1 MVLNNVKQGIIMEI
15 ILLSDVENLGESG
28 DVVTVKPGYARNKL
42 IPQGLALR
50 ASNRNIAIASEKNRV
65 AEAKLDRENQAMNA
79 LAKKLSKVEITIEVK
94 VGDEEKMFGS
104 ITNKDIH
111 KELMDKGFE
120 LERSQITIKD
130 PIKALGIY
138 HIQVKVSKDIVS
150 DVKLYVIKG

>member
-1 MVLNNVKQGIIMEI
+1 MKI

-28 DVVTVKPGYARNKL
+28 DVIAVKPGYARNKL

-50 ASNRNIAIASEKNRV
+50 ASNRNIAV
-65 AEAKLDRENQAMNA
+65 ANENKKVATAKLERENQALNV

-111 KELMDKGFE
+111 KELIDKGFE
-120 LERSQITIKD
+120 IERNQISIKE

-138 HIQVKVSKDIVS
+138 HINVKISKDITS

>member
-1 MVLNNVKQGIIMEI
+1 MKI

-28 DVVTVKPGYARNKL
+28 DVITVKPGYARNKL

-50 ASNRNIAIASEKNRV
+50 ASNRNIAVANENKRV
-65 AEAKLDRENQAMNA
+65 ATAKLERENQALNV

-111 KELMDKGFE
+111 KELIDKGFE
-120 LERSQITIKD
+120 IEKNQISIEE

-138 HIQVKVSKDIVS
+138 HINVKISKDITS
-150 DVKLYVIKG
+150 EVKLYVIKG

>member
-1 MVLNNVKQGIIMEI
+1 MKI

-28 DVVTVKPGYARNKL
+28 DVITVKPGYARNKL

-50 ASNRNIAIASEKNRV
+50 ASNRNIAV
-65 AEAKLDRENQAMNA
+65 ANENKRGATAKLERENQALNV
-79 LAKKLSKVEITIEVK
+79 LAKKLSKIEITIEVK

-111 KELMDKGFE
+111 KELIDKGFE
-120 LERSQITIKD
+120 IEKNQISIEE

-138 HIQVKVSKDIVS
+138 HINVKISKDITS

>member
-1 MVLNNVKQGIIMEI
+1 MKI
-15 ILLSDVENLGESG
+15 ILLSNVENLGESG
-28 DVVTVKPGYARNKL
+28 DVIVVKPGYARNKL

-50 ASNRNIAIASEKNRV
+50 ASNRNIAV
-65 AEAKLDRENQAMNA
+65 ANENKKVATAKLERENQALNV

-111 KELMDKGFE
+111 KELIDKGFE
-120 LERSQITIKD
+120 IEKNQISIEE

-138 HIQVKVSKDIVS
+138 HINVKISKDITS

>member
-1 MVLNNVKQGIIMEI
+1 MKI

-28 DVVTVKPGYARNKL
+28 DVIAVKPGYARNKL

-50 ASNRNIAIASEKNRV
+50 ASNRNIAVANENKRV
-65 AEAKLDRENQAMNA
+65 ATAKLERENQALNV

-111 KELMDKGFE
+111 KELIDKGFE
-120 LERSQITIKD
+120 IEKNQISIKES
-130 PIKALGIY
+130 IKALGIY
-138 HIQVKVSKDIVS
+138 HINVKISKDITS

>member
-1 MVLNNVKQGIIMEI
+1 MKI

-28 DVVTVKPGYARNKL
+28 DVIAVNPGYARNKL

-50 ASNRNIAIASEKNRV
+50 ASNRNIAV
-65 AEAKLDRENQAMNA
+65 ANENKKVATAKLERENQALNV

-94 VGDEEKMFGS
+94 VGEEEKMFGS

-111 KELMDKGFE
+111 KELIDKGFE
-120 LERSQITIKD
+120 LEKNQISIEE

-138 HIQVKVSKDIVS
+138 HINVKISKDITS

>member
-1 MVLNNVKQGIIMEI
+1 MKI

-28 DVVTVKPGYARNKL
+28 DVITVKPGYARNKL

-50 ASNRNIAIASEKNRV
+50 ASNRNIAV
-65 AEAKLDRENQAMNA
+65 ANENKKVATAKLERENQALNI

-94 VGDEEKMFGS
+94 VGEEEKMFGS

-111 KELMDKGFE
+111 KELIDKGFE
-120 LERSQITIKD
+120 LEKNQISIEE

-138 HIQVKVSKDIVS
+138 HINVKISKDITS

>member
-1 MVLNNVKQGIIMEI
+1 MKI

-28 DVVTVKPGYARNKL
+28 DVITVKPGYARNKL

-50 ASNRNIAIASEKNRV
+50 ASNRNIAV
-65 AEAKLDRENQAMNA
+65 ANENKKVATAKLERENQALNV

-94 VGDEEKMFGS
+94 VGEEEKMFGS

-111 KELMDKGFE
+111 KELIDRGFE
-120 LERSQITIKD
+120 IEKNQISIKE

-138 HIQVKVSKDIVS
+138 HINVKISKDITS

>member
-1 MVLNNVKQGIIMEI
+1 MEI

-104 ITNKDIH
+104 ITSKDIH
-111 KELMDKGFE
+111 KELIDKGFE
-120 LERSQITIKD
+120 IEKNRISIEE

-138 HIQVKVSKDIVS
+138 HINVKISKDITS

>member
-1 MVLNNVKQGIIMEI
+1 MEI
-15 ILLSDVENLGESG
+15 ILLSDFENLGESG
-28 DVVTVKPGYARNKL
+28 DVVTVKPGFARNKL

-50 ASNRNIAIASEKNRV
+50 ASNRNIAIASEKKRV
-65 AEAKLDRENQAMNA
+65 AEAKLERENQAMNV

-120 LERSQITIKD
+120 LERNQITIKD
-130 PIKALGIY
+130 PIKTLGIY

>member
-1 MVLNNVKQGIIMEI
+1 MKI

-28 DVVTVKPGYARNKL
+28 DVIAVNPGYARNKL

-50 ASNRNIAIASEKNRV
+50 ASNRNIAVANENKRV
-65 AEAKLDRENQAMNA
+65 ATAKLERENQALNV

-111 KELMDKGFE
+111 KELIDKGFE
-120 LERSQITIKD
+120 IEKNQISIEE

-138 HIQVKVSKDIVS
+138 HINIKISKDITS